1 MKRILLLGLV
11 SALFLSSCDK
21 YIEGFDKSPNLPG
34 EVSNA
39 NLLLVSGVAT
49 QSNYTGHLA
58 RMQAC
63 FIQQCSGIA
72 FQYADLEAYVV
83 TENDMDNL
91 WNGIYADG
99 AINAQ
104 TLIKQAGA
112 GNPWYAGMAKVLKAM
127 NLALASDM
135 WGNVPLRE
143 ALRGIEGPAYFNP
156 AYDNQQQI
164 YNDLQALLSEA
175 IVDLKKPASANLLR
189 PNASDDVFFGGDAA
203 SWVKVA
209 WMLKARLAIH
219 LTKRNGNNAATQANA
234 FLDSA
239 NLSGNGDNM
248 IARWGSR
255 GNELNPWYSFNLTRG
270 GYLKMGKPFVDRM
283 LSTND
288 PRLPFFATTEASGG
302 YSGTEANSGVDTTSD
317 VGNFV
322 AGASA
327 TNALVTYAEM
337 MFIKAEAEF
346 RLGNGAAAATAFNAA
361 VKASILEVT
370 GSSNP
375 TFEAANA
382 NETATTITLEKILTQ
397 KNTALF
403 SQIEA
408 FNDWRRTGIPAVTPA
423 AGAALSAVPRRL
435 PTPLNERVNNRNA
448 SVVSDLLSRVWWD
461 Q

>member
-1 MKRILLLGLV
+1 MKRIFTLGLA
-11 SALFLSSCDK
+11 STLFLSSCDK

-39 NLLLVSGVAT
+39 NLLLVSSVAT

-72 FQYADLEAYVV
+72 FQYADLEAYVI

-127 NLALASDM
+127 NIALASDM
-135 WGNVPLRE
+135 WGNIPLRE
-143 ALRGIEGPAYFNP
+143 ALKGIEGPAYFNP
-156 AYDNQQQI
+156 AYDNQEQI
-164 YNDLQALLSEA
+164 YNDLQTLLSEA
-175 IVDLKKPASANLLR
+175 IVDLRKPASANLIR
-189 PNASDDVFFGGDAA
+189 PNASDDVFFGGDAG
-203 SWVKVA
+203 SWVRVA

-219 LTKRNGNNAATQANA
+219 LTKRNGNTAASQASA
-234 FLDSA
+234 FVDSA
-239 NLSGNGDNM
+239 DLAGNGDNM
-248 IARWGSR
+248 VARWGSK

-270 GYLKMGKPFVDRM
+270 GYMKMGKLFVDR
-283 LSTND
+283 LKSTND
-288 PRLPFFATTEASGG
+288 PRLPFFATTDAAGG
-302 YSGTEANSGVDTTSD
+302 YTGTEANSGIDTTSD

-322 AGASA
+322 AGANA
-327 TNALVTYAEM
+327 TNTLISFAEM
-337 MFIKAEAEF
+337 MFVKAEAEF
-346 RLGNGAAAATAFNAA
+346 RLGNSAAAATAYNAA
-361 VKASILEVT
+361 VKASVLEVT
-370 GSSNP
+370 GSSNSA
-375 TFEAANA
+375 FEAANA
-382 NETATTITLEKILTQ
+382 NESGASITLEKILTQ

-403 SQIEA
+403 SQIETY
-408 FNDWRRTGIPAVTPA
+408 NDWRRTGIPAIVPA
-423 AGAALSAVPRRL
+423 SGAALSGVPRRL

-448 SVVSDLLSRVWWD
+448 TVVSDLLSRVWWD

>member
-1 MKRILLLGLV
+1 MKRIITLCIA
-11 SALFLSSCDK
+11 STLFLSSCDK

-39 NLLLVSGVAT
+39 NLLLVTGVAT

-72 FQYADLEAYVV
+72 FQYADLETYII

-91 WNGIYADG
+91 WNGLYADG

-104 TLIKQAGA
+104 TLIRQAGTA
-112 GNPWYAGMAKVLKAM
+112 NPWYAGMAKVLKAM
-127 NLALASDM
+127 NIALASDM

-156 AYDNQQQI
+156 RYDNQDQI
-164 YNDLQALLSEA
+164 YNDLQTLLSEA
-175 IVDLKKPASANLLR
+175 INDLRKPGSANLIR
-189 PNASDDVFFGGDAA
+189 PNASDDVFFAGDASKWERA
-203 SWVKVA
+203 A

-219 LTKRNGNNAATQANA
+219 LTKRNGNAAATQASA
-234 FLDSA
+234 FVDSA
-239 NLSGNGDNM
+239 NLNGNSDNM
-248 IARWGSR
+248 VARWGSK
-255 GNELNPWYSFNLTRG
+255 GNELNPWYSFSINRA
-270 GYLKMGKPFVDRM
+270 GYIKMGKPFIDR
-283 LSTND
+283 LVSTND
-288 PRLPFFATTEASGG
+288 PRLPFFATQDGAGG
-302 YSGTEANSGVDTTSD
+302 YTGTEPNSGVDTTSD
-317 VGNFV
+317 IGNFV
-322 AGASA
+322 AGATA
-327 TNALVTYAEM
+327 TNALMTYAEM

-346 RLGNGAAAATAFNAA
+346 RLGNNATAATAFNDA
-361 VKASILEVT
+361 VKASIREVT
-370 GSSNP
+370 GASNAAY
-375 TFEAANA
+375 EAANA
-382 NETATTITLEKILTQ
+382 SETGTTITLDKILTQ

-408 FNDWRRTGIPAVTPA
+408 YNDWRRTGVPAITPA
-423 AGAALSAVPRRL
+423 AGAALSGVPRRL

-448 SVVSDLLSRVWWD
+448 AVVSDLLSRVWWD